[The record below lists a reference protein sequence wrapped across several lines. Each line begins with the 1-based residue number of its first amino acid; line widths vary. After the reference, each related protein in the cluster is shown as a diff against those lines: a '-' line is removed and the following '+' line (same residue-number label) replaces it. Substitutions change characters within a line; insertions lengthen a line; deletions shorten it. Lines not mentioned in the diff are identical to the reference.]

1 MEKKFFIARH
11 PESKIIFDLA
21 DMLKAAKYP
30 IYFSFVD
37 YGDSGEFD
45 EEELEGCT
53 EEQRRRIFWENCP
66 LFIETQT
73 GELIDGLEA
82 PVAAYFNGDEL
93 TVALGGRGPREV
105 KTAEEAFHIFKKFFE
120 SK

>member
-1 MEKKFFIARH
+1 MEKNIFLKKH
-11 PESKIIFDLA
+11 PEAQIIFDLA
-21 DMLKAAKYP
+21 DKLNAAEYS
-30 IYFSFVD
+30 IYFSFDD
-37 YGDSGEFD
+37 YGDSGELN

-105 KTAEEAFHIFKKFFE
+105 KTAEEAFLIFKKFFE

>member
-1 MEKKFFIARH
+1 MEKQFFIVRH
-11 PESKIIFDLA
+11 PELKIIFDLA
-21 DMLKAAKYP
+21 DMLAAARYP

-37 YGDSGEFD
+37 YGDCGEFD

-73 GELIDGLEA
+73 GELIDGEA
-82 PVAAYFNGDEL
+82 PVAAYFDGESLSVSIAGD
-93 TVALGGRGPREV
+93 PKEV
-105 KTAEEAFHIFKKFFE
+105 ETAEEAFLGFKKYFDE
-120 SK
+120 R